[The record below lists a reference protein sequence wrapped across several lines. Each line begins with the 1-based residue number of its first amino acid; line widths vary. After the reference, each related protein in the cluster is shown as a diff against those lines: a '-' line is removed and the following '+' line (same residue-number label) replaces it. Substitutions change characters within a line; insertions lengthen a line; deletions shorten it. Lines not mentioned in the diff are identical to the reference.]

1 MNPSIL
7 RIILL
12 SFSILG
18 ISLLHYLTPLHLHY
32 LHDIFQRFYYLPIIL
47 AALWFGLRGG
57 LCCALAVSIAYAPH
71 ILFQWGEGFTLG
83 MEKYLEIVMY
93 NVVGA
98 VTGLLAQ
105 REQER
110 SVELQRTA
118 AGLEESYRKL
128 QIQSERIIS
137 VEEQLRKAERLS
149 TLGEMAA
156 VLAHEIRNPLGSIR
170 GTAEILRDDYRPGD
184 PKHEFIEIQIKET
197 ERLNHVVEDFLR
209 MARPQSGEMRNCSL
223 REELETIVTL
233 TANDARQRG
242 IRLSF
247 ELPADDLT
255 ITGDGEKLRQ
265 AFLNIVINALQA
277 TPGGGSVT
285 ISTHKNSLPPGG
297 GGSGRGGSSK
307 LAEDSLL
314 PPPPAPTP
322 LGPLCPSRKGED
334 TYCEIRFRDTGPGI
348 DNDTLGRIFEPFF
361 TTKPDGTGLGLAV
374 TKKIIEAH
382 SGTLTVESEIGKG
395 TTVVVRLPEC

>member
-1 MNPSIL
+1 MKISL
-7 RIILL
+7 FRIGLL
-12 SFSILG
+12 ALAILG
-18 ISLLHYLTPLHLHY
+18 ISLLHYLTPLHLHH

-47 AALWFGLRGG
+47 SALWYGFRGG
-57 LCCALAVSIAYAPH
+57 LGCALAVSVVYAPH

-93 NVVGA
+93 NVVGG

-105 REQER
+105 RERER
-110 SVELQRTA
+110 SVELERTA
-118 AGLEESYRKL
+118 AGLEESNRKL
-128 QIQSERIIS
+128 QAHAEQIIM
-137 VEEQLRKAERLS
+137 VEEQLRRAEKLS

-209 MARPQSGEMRNCSL
+209 LARPQAPEMRRCSL
-223 REELETIVTL
+223 GEELETIVTL

-242 IRLSF
+242 VSLIFTPPATRL
-247 ELPADDLT
+247 DV
-255 ITGDGEKLRQ
+255 TGDGEKLRQ
-265 AFLNIVINALQA
+265 AFLNIVLNALQA

-285 ISTHKNSLPPGG
+285 IAAQQTN
-297 GGSGRGGSSK
+297 GS
-307 LAEDSLL
+307 
-314 PPPPAPTP
+314 
-322 LGPLCPSRKGED
+322 
-334 TYCEIRFRDTGPGI
+334 CEVSFRDTGPGI
-348 DNDTLGRIFEPFF
+348 PAEIQARIWEPFF

-374 TKKIIEAH
+374 TRKIIEAH
-382 SGTLTVESEIGKG
+382 GGTLTVTSAEGEG
-395 TTVVVRLPEC
+395 TTVLVRLAAG